1 MLLVALVLGGMSVFI
16 LRGWIA
22 SQTAPPPQPVAE
34 NASVV
39 VASGN
44 LAYGAKLSPENLKL
58 VNWPAGAVPA
68 GAFTRMED
76 VVGTSADKSRVALRS
91 IATNEPILSSAVSAP
106 GGRATLSSVMN
117 EQMRAMTIRVNDVYG
132 VAGFVLPGDHVDVL
146 LTRGGQG
153 ESPTTDILLQNIT
166 VLGIDQDNSDK
177 KDKPTIARAV
187 TLEVGPEQAQKLA
200 LASSVGTLSLTLRNL
215 SNVEA
220 VKVRSI
226 GLGDLRVGEANVEAP
241 KTETPAPPPRVAVT
255 EPPPPSVRIVRGTAA
270 SQYEVF
276 REGGAA
282 RRASAGKL

>member
-1 MLLVALVLGGMSVFI
+1 MLLVALVLGGVSVFI
-16 LRGWIA
+16 LRGWIER
-22 SQTAPPPQPVAE
+22 QTGPRPQPVADS
-34 NASVV
+34 ASVV

-44 LAYGAKLSPENLKL
+44 LAYGAKLGPENLRL
-58 VNWPAGAVPA
+58 LNWPVGAVPV
-68 GAFTRMED
+68 GAFTRIED
-76 VVGTSADKSRVALRS
+76 VVGSGPDKGRVALRS
-91 IATNEPILSSAVSAP
+91 ISTNEPILSSMVSAP
-106 GGRATLSSVMN
+106 GGRATLSAVMN

-146 LTRGGQG
+146 LTRAGSG

-215 SNVEA
+215 ANVEA

-226 GLGDLRVGEANVEAP
+226 GLGDLRVGEANVEVP
-241 KTETPAPPPRVAVT
+241 KTEAPPPRVAVT
-255 EPPPPSVRIVRGTAA
+255 EPPPPSVRIVRGTAT

-282 RRASAGKL
+282 KRSPAGKL

>member
-22 SQTAPPPQPVAE
+22 SQLVPPPPVVAE
-34 NASVV
+34 NAAVV

-44 LAYGAKLSPENLKL
+44 LPYGTKLGPENLKL
-58 VNWPAGAVPA
+58 MPWPAGAVPS
-68 GAFTRMED
+68 GAFTNMEE
-76 VVGTSADKSRVALRS
+76 VVGTGADKSRVALRS
-91 IATNEPILSSAVSAP
+91 ITTNEPILSTMISAP

-117 EQMRAMTIRVNDVYG
+117 EQMRPMTIRVNDVYG

-200 LASSVGTLSLTLRNL
+200 LASSVGTLSLTLRNV
-215 SNVEA
+215 SNLEA

-226 GLGDLRVGEANVEAP
+226 GLGDLRVGEANVAP
-241 KTETPAPPPRVAVT
+241 KADAPAPAPPMAVT
-255 EPPPPSVRIVRGTAA
+255 EPPPSVRIVRGTAA

-276 REGGAA
+276 REGVSG
-282 RRASAGKL
+282 RRAIAGKL

>member
-22 SQTAPPPQPVAE
+22 SQLVPPPQPVAE
-34 NASVV
+34 NATVV

-44 LAYGAKLSPENLKL
+44 LPYGAKLSPENLKL
-58 VNWPAGAVPA
+58 LPWPTGAVPS
-68 GAFTRMED
+68 GAFTSMEE
-76 VVGTSADKSRVALRS
+76 VVGNGADKSRVALRS
-91 IATNEPILSSAVSAP
+91 ITTNEPILSTMVSAP

-200 LASSVGTLSLTLRNL
+200 LASSVGTLSLTLRNV
-215 SNVEA
+215 SNLDA

-226 GLGDLRVGEANVEAP
+226 GLGDLRVGEANVAP
-241 KTETPAPPPRVAVT
+241 KADAPTPSPAPPMAVT
-255 EPPPPSVRIVRGTAA
+255 EPPPSVRIVRGTAA

-276 REGGAA
+276 REGGTG
-282 RRASAGKL
+282 RRAIAGKL

>member
-22 SQTAPPPQPVAE
+22 SQLVPPPPVVTE
-34 NASVV
+34 NAAVV

-44 LAYGAKLSPENLKL
+44 LPYGTKLGPENLKL
-58 VNWPAGAVPA
+58 MPWPAGAVPS
-68 GAFTRMED
+68 GAFTNMEE
-76 VVGTSADKSRVALRS
+76 VVGTGADKSRVVLRS
-91 IATNEPILSSAVSAP
+91 ITTNEPILSTMVSAP

-200 LASSVGTLSLTLRNL
+200 LASSVGTLSLTLRNV
-215 SNVEA
+215 SNLDA

-226 GLGDLRVGEANVEAP
+226 GLGDLRVGEANVAP
-241 KTETPAPPPRVAVT
+241 KADAPAPAPPTAVT
-255 EPPPPSVRIVRGTAA
+255 EPPPSVRIVRGTAA

-276 REGGAA
+276 REGVSG
-282 RRASAGKL
+282 RRAIAGKL

>member
-34 NASVV
+34 NAVVV

-44 LAYGAKLSPENLKL
+44 LAYGAKLSLENLKL
-58 VNWPAGAVPA
+58 LSWPAGAVPV

-91 IATNEPILSSAVSAP
+91 ISTNEPILSSAVSAP

-215 SNVEA
+215 SNVDA

-226 GLGDLRVGEANVEAP
+226 GIGDLRVGEANVEPP
-241 KTETPAPPPRVAVT
+241 KTEAPAPVPRVAVT

-270 SQYEVF
+270 SQYE
-276 REGGAA
+276 
-282 RRASAGKL
+282 